1 MALLMEQGAQEMP
14 SMAGTVREVWRQGGV
29 RALYSG
35 AGVSMTGAAIY
46 CGLKFA
52 SYDASKE
59 RQIQELLFADH
70 VFHMTL
76 Q

>member
-1 MALLMEQGAQEMP
+1 MWLGILSSQIQ
-14 SMAGTVREVWRQGGV
+14 
-29 RALYSG
+29 
-35 AGVSMTGAAIY
+35 VSMTGAAIY